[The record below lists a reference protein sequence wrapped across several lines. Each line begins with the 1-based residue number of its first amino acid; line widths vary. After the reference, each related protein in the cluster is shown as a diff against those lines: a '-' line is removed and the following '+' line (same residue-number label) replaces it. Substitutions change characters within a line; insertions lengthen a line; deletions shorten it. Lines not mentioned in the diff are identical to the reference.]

1 MDRHAAVAGTW
12 YPGRP
17 DVLAR
22 ELDHYLAL
30 ARPAAAV
37 PADLVALLAP
47 HAGLVYS
54 GPVAAHGYASLEGH
68 HFDLAVLVG
77 PSHYVA
83 FDGAAVWPSGA
94 FETPLGPLQVDASA
108 ADALLRASPVVRV
121 LPAAHDREHSL
132 EMQLPFLKRVL
143 PDVPIVPLV
152 MGEQTRET
160 IETLARALADT
171 LAGRRVLLVA
181 SSDLS
186 HFFDAPTAERLDG
199 RTAALVG
206 RFDVEGLSAE
216 FERYPD
222 EERGRFVM
230 CGGGPALA
238 VMRAARW
245 LGADEARVLARNHS
259 GDVSG
264 DRRRVVG
271 YLAAVFGRARA
282 AADAGAG
289 ANPS

>member
-12 YPGRP
+12 YPGRA

-22 ELDHYLAL
+22 EIDRYLAL

-54 GPVAAHGYASLEGH
+54 GPVAAYGYASLEGR

-94 FETPLGPLQVDASA
+94 FETPLGPLQVDAST

-132 EMQLPFLKRVL
+132 EMQLPFLQRL
-143 PDVPIVPLV
+143 VPSLRIVPVL
-152 MGEQTRET
+152 MGTQSPAEVDA
-160 IETLARALADT
+160 LALALGRALR
-171 LAGRRVLLVA
+171 GRDVLLVA

-186 HFFDAPTAERLDG
+186 HYQPAAVANRQDAVVVDALARYDDGALLDRLERHG
-199 RTAALVG
+199 NVA
-206 RFDVEGLSAE
+206 
-216 FERYPD
+216 
-222 EERGRFVM
+222 
-230 CGGGPALA
+230 CGGGPIVA
-238 VMRAARW
+238 VMRAARA
-245 LGADEARVLARNHS
+245 LGADRAVVLRYADS
-259 GDVSG
+259 GDAGEHDKSH
-264 DRRRVVG
+264 VVG
-271 YLAAVFGRARA
+271 YLSAALL
-282 AADAGAG
+282 AGTA
-289 ANPS
+289 